1 MRDDT
6 RLRGAVAA
14 VALIAAGG
22 AAWAQQTTL
31 DVGMASADAGS
42 LDPHVATTTPDKG
55 LLHWM
60 FNGLVRIQPGQA
72 SPEFIEP
79 DIAES
84 WEASEDGLTWTFQLR
99 EDVDCHGDYGTL
111 DAEDVVFSLER
122 SADPDISAFASDFA
136 AFESVEATGP
146 HEVTITLSEPV
157 PSLLGLL
164 VPYHGGNIVC
174 RDAVEEMGQEGF
186 ARAPVGTGPFMF
198 AEYQPQQYVKLVA
211 HPDYFRGAPQIEEI
225 FYRYIP
231 SDASRDL
238 AFQAGEI
245 DMIYGRQDQTWLDRI
260 SEVPDTTVAVMAPGE
275 MSMIH
280 LNMTMPPL
288 DDLRVRQAVAHA
300 LDRDAMVAFRGP
312 DVTLPA
318 YSVVPEGYLGYTDD
332 VPRHEFDVERAREL
346 LAEAGHPDGVTIT
359 AIHTT
364 LPGMLTTIEA
374 VQALL
379 RDAGIDLQIE
389 LVEHA
394 TFHDQ
399 IRQDLSGVTQYSAA
413 RFPVADTYLTQFFD
427 SDSIVG
433 TPTAVTNFSHCDVAD
448 EEIEAARTEPD
459 PERQLELWAEA
470 QRKIGEAVCAVPIYQ
485 NLQLWAW
492 NDALDL
498 GFEAEGSLNLSPAIT
513 EASRFT
519 E

>member
-1 MRDDT
+1 MRIT
-6 RLRGAVAA
+6 LGALAA
-14 VALIAAGG
+14 LMGTAAASG
-22 AAWAQQTTL
+22 AWAQDTTL
-31 DVGMASADAGS
+31 DVGMASADAGQ

-60 FNGLVRIQPGQA
+60 FNGLVRIEPGQA

-84 WEASEDGLTWTFQLR
+84 WETSEDGLTWTFQIR
-99 EDVDCHGDYGTL
+99 EGVDCHGEWGAI
-111 DAEDVVFSLER
+111 DAEDVVFSLNR
-122 SADPDISAFASDFA
+122 ATDPDVSAFASDFS

-146 HEVTITLSEPV
+146 MEVTITLSQPV

-174 RDAVEEMGQEGF
+174 QDAVEEMGDEF

-198 AEYQPQQYVKLVA
+198 EEYQPQQYVKLAA
-211 HPDYFRGAPQIEEI
+211 HPDYFRGEPAIEEI

-238 AFQAGEI
+238 AFQTGEI
-245 DMIYGRQDQTWLDRI
+245 DMIYGRQDQTWVDRI
-260 SEVPDTTVAVMAPGE
+260 SEVEGTTVAVMAPGE
-275 MSMIH
+275 MSMIS
-280 LNMTMPPL
+280 LNVTEPPL
-288 DDLRVRQAVAHA
+288 DDVRVRQAIAHA
-300 LDRDAMVAFRGP
+300 LDRDAMVAFRGE

-318 YSVVPEGYLGYTDD
+318 VSVVPEGYLGFTDD
-332 VPRHEFDVERAREL
+332 VPTYEFSVERARAL
-346 LAEAGHPDGVTIT
+346 LEEAGHPDGVSVKT
-359 AIHTT
+359 IHTT
-364 LPGMLTTIEA
+364 LPGMLTTMEA

-379 RDAGIDLQIE
+379 AEAGIDLQIE

-399 IRQDLSGVTQYSAA
+399 IRQDLSPVVHYSAA
-413 RFPVADTYLTQFFD
+413 RFPVADTYLTQFFH

-433 TPTAVTNFSHCDVAD
+433 KPAAVTNFSHCDVAD
-448 EEIEAARTEPD
+448 EQIEAARTEPD
-459 PERQLELWAEA
+459 PERQAELWAEA
-470 QRKIGEAVCAVPIYQ
+470 QRLIGEEVCAVPIYQ

-492 NDALDL
+492 KDTLDL
-498 GFEAEGSLNLSPAIT
+498 GHEAAGSLNLSPAIT